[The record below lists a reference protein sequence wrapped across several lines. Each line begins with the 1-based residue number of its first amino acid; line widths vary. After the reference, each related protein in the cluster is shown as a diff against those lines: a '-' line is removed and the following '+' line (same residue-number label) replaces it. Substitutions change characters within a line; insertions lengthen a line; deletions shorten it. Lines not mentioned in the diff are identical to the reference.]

1 MKRAYKYF
9 KKELLSDNN
18 VWNTLSILV
27 SLIIFSPILLI
38 ILNITGESNN
48 WLHIKEN
55 LLFNYVFST
64 LYLVIGVGIIST
76 VIGVGCAWFVTYYN
90 FSGRKYIEWLLIL
103 PMTIPTYI
111 AAYSYYD
118 ILEIFNP
125 FFNWCRANI
134 GLEETIMIENILIY
148 FIVIMLFSFVLYP
161 YVYLSSKASLTIQGS
176 RAIEAA
182 NTLGIPT
189 NQLLWKVIIPII
201 RPGIIAGLSLVVM
214 ETLNDYAAVEYFG
227 VSTLTIGIFRSWFG
241 MYDMN
246 SAIRLAFLLIT
257 FVFIV
262 LAFEKVLRKGAKW
275 FTSLG
280 REKNT
285 GTKIYCISGNVNNP
299 CNVEEEK
306 GVPLKDLID
315 IYLYKSFKQS
325 IPLKNQNEIS

>member
-125 FFNWCRANI
+125 FFNWCRDNI

-148 FIVIMLFSFVLYP
+148 FIVIMLFSFDLYP

-201 RPGIIAGLSLVVM
+201 RPGIIAGLSL
-214 ETLNDYAAVEYFG
+214 E
-227 VSTLTIGIFRSWFG
+227 
-241 MYDMN
+241 
-246 SAIRLAFLLIT
+246 
-257 FVFIV
+257 
-262 LAFEKVLRKGAKW
+262 
-275 FTSLG
+275 
-280 REKNT
+280 
-285 GTKIYCISGNVNNP
+285 
-299 CNVEEEK
+299 
-306 GVPLKDLID
+306 
-315 IYLYKSFKQS
+315 
-325 IPLKNQNEIS
+325 